1 MIGQEMDDCATI
13 GTRNRLLN
21 MQWIIEHKI
30 VNWTGN
36 QELHT

>member
-1 MIGQEMDDCATI
+1 MDDCTTI
-13 GTRNRLLN
+13 GTRYRLLN
-21 MQWIIEHKI
+21 MEWMIEHKI